1 MEIIAWGERLWS
13 RRGLEGWHA
22 KSVEMPAGLRKRP
35 HPSSRFLSE
44 AEGVRLSFLSQW
56 GRGEAASAAS
66 QSGGE
71 GEASL
76 LRHLLASGRR
86 WNHACCQVARM
97 PPLLPS
103 TTPGVAKSASAPH
116 GAGLRA
122 DQEEAEHTGCQAA
135 RVTSSTMAQSSPTRV
150 AVCPARHFGQDAF
163 CLREAKV

>member
-1 MEIIAWGERLWS
+1 MGGTLVVSPRAGGVACKICRNACRVAETPSPLKPLSKRS
-13 RRGLEGWHA
+13 RRGAAFFPLPLGEGRNG
-22 KSVEMPAGLRKRP
+22 EC
-35 HPSSRFLSE
+35 SE
-44 AEGVRLSFLSQW
+44 SKW
-56 GRGEAASAAS
+56 
-66 QSGGE
+66 GE

-86 WNHACCQVARM
+86 WNLACCQVARM
-97 PPLLPS
+97 PLLLPS
-103 TTPGVAKSASAPH
+103 TTPGVAKCASAPH

-150 AVCPARHFGQDAF
+150 AVCPARHFGQGAF